1 MFGHWLKQTIHGGL
15 AALAILAW
23 APALSAQTANTG
35 PIVVSDPWARASA
48 GATAVAYIT
57 IANGGLAAD
66 RLIGAASPASRA
78 VEIHNS
84 TVEGGV
90 MRMNRVEAI
99 EIKPGEK
106 AVLQPSGLH
115 LMLTGLAAPLKE
127 GDSLPLTLTFEK
139 AGEIELRVAI
149 GKAGAMGPAPTPAK

>member
-1 MFGHWLKQTIHGGL
+1 MLGYWLRQTIHGGL
-15 AALAILAW
+15 VAMAILAW
-23 APALSAQTANTG
+23 APAPSAQTANPG

-48 GATAVAYIT
+48 GATGAAYVT
-57 IANGGLAAD
+57 IANGGAAAD
-66 RLIGAASPASRA
+66 RLIGAATPGARA

-127 GDSLPLTLTFEK
+127 GDSLPLTRTFEK
-139 AGEIELRVAI
+139 AGKIELRVAI
-149 GKAGAMGPAPTPAK
+149 GKAGAMGPVPAPAR

>member
-1 MFGHWLKQTIHGGL
+1 MFGHWFRQIIHGSL

-23 APALSAQTANTG
+23 APALSAQTANAG
-35 PIVVSDPWARASA
+35 ALVVSDPWARAST
-48 GATAVAYIT
+48 GATGAAYVT
-57 IANGGLAAD
+57 IANGGAAAD

-90 MRMNRVEAI
+90 MRMNRVQAI

-115 LMLTGLAAPLKE
+115 LMLTGLAAPLKD

-139 AGEIELRVAI
+139 AGKIELRVAI
-149 GKAGAMGPAPTPAK
+149 GKAGAMGPATAPAR